1 VADSCHHSHLVSLAF
16 AANVA
21 RWLFF
26 CLVML
31 CMDLCISVMYRSF
44 SYGSPSEE
52 LAMIAS
58 SVFTAVGLSTGGF
71 FVVRNQVPA
80 FLIWLLYV
88 SPFFWSVDAIANNEF
103 SDARYSAPFDATQT
117 QGEAFM
123 ATFAFPFGVGWKWM
137 GVAILVAYYLLF
149 GLVLQPLLLRTVRYD
164 IVPGTQRLPSES
176 PEEARAVVQGAA
188 AALGGTKQGVA
199 AHSPPPVVPMISQP
213 VEPQAGAPKAPS
225 PAAGLAAR
233 SGGVTIDSKHAPMS
247 AALSTATFP
256 MPLTHVSAT
265 PLSPTVGASALPR
278 NRQCSCFRLRRCC
291 DTAFLRFC
299 QRYGISAL

>member
-1 VADSCHHSHLVSLAF
+1 VNLAL

-80 FLIWLLYV
+80 FLIWLLYI

-137 GVAILVAYYLLF
+137 GVAILLAYYLLF

-164 IVPGTQRLPSES
+164 IVPGTVRPPSES
-176 PEEARAVVQGAA
+176 QEEARAVVRAA
-188 AALGGTKQGVA
+188 AVALGSTRKEA
-199 AHSPPPVVPMISQP
+199 APQSPPPAVPLFTVSVGLP
-213 VEPQAGAPKAPS
+213 AGAPKAPS
-225 PAAGLAAR
+225 PSAELAAR
-233 SGGVTIDSKHAPMS
+233 SGVVTVDSKHAPMS
-247 AALSTATFP
+247 A
-256 MPLTHVSAT
+256 V
-265 PLSPTVGASALPR
+265 ASAATLPILLPHAPVSPVLPPI
-278 NRQCSCFRLRRCC
+278 C
-291 DTAFLRFC
+291 AFVSPANLTV
-299 QRYGISAL
+299 QLLPLL